1 MLLTR
6 ILFLLHLGLILA
18 TSMAHADSSDP
29 WATLKGSPTGE
40 RVIAYLTAFN
50 SGEPAQMRTFLES
63 NLSADGKA
71 TRSIEVRLER
81 YQDMLQQIKSITLER
96 VASVGDKSVVIYATN
111 GQSEWMQLNFE
122 FEPAAPHYLAGI
134 GIELMEEPPGNEIT
148 TPLSQAEA
156 LAAITRLVD
165 SLSDSGLF
173 SGNVLIAK
181 NDQPILT
188 KSVGLADIGLAVP
201 NRTETKFNLGSIN
214 KIFTKTAIAQ
224 LLQSEKVRLDAP
236 IGTYLVDYPNQEAAA
251 KVTVGQL
258 IEMTSGIGDFFGPEF
273 AAASKENFRTNSDF
287 IPLFANK
294 PLLFEPG
301 TDRRYSNGGYI
312 LLGAI
317 IEAVTGQTYYQYVKE
332 HIFQPAGM
340 ENSDSYSLD
349 DIVPNLARGYT
360 FRDERGEETGKRHS
374 NIYTL
379 PARGSA
385 AGGGYSTVG
394 DLLRFTTALRTGKL
408 LDGRH
413 TVWMY
418 DGDLSAHEP
427 VDLAAAVRQ
436 SGLGIAGGSPGV
448 NAAVETD
455 NSSGYAII
463 VLSNYDPP
471 SAEQLAGQIRRI
483 IKRIKPYDNYR

>member
-6 ILFLLHLGLILA
+6 ILVLLHLGLILA
-18 TSMAHADSSDP
+18 TSMAYADKSDP
-29 WATLKGSPTGE
+29 SATLKGSLTGE
-40 RVIAYLTAFN
+40 RVITYLAAFN
-50 SGEPAQMRTFLES
+50 SGDSARMRNFLEF

-71 TRSIEVRLER
+71 TRPIEVRLER
-81 YQDMLQQIKSITLER
+81 YHDMLQQIKTITLRR
-96 VASVGDKSVVIYATN
+96 VASVGDEAVVIYATN

-134 GIELMEEPPGNEIT
+134 GIELMEEPPGDETT
-148 TPLSQAEA
+148 TPLTQAEA
-156 LAAITRLVD
+156 LAAITHLAD
-165 SLSDSGLF
+165 SLSDGDLF
-173 SGNVLIAK
+173 SGNVLIAL

-188 KSVGLADIGLAVP
+188 KSVGLADIGLGVP
-201 NRTETKFNLGSIN
+201 NKPETKFNLGSIN

-224 LLQSEKVRLDAP
+224 LLQSEKVRLDVP
-236 IGTYLVDYPNQEAAA
+236 IGTYLIDYPNKEAAT
-251 KVTVGQL
+251 KVTVRQL
-258 IEMTSGIGDFFGPEF
+258 IEMSSGIGDFFGPEF
-273 AAASKENFRTNSDF
+273 AAASKENFRSNADF

-332 HIFQPAGM
+332 HIFEPAGM
-340 ENSDSYSLD
+340 ENSDSYAVD

-360 FRDERGEETGKRHS
+360 HRDERGEENGKRRS

-385 AGGGYSTVG
+385 AGGGYSTAG

-418 DGDLSAHEP
+418 DGDLPDQGP
-427 VDLAAAVRQ
+427 VDLAAAVRHG
-436 SGLGIAGGSPGV
+436 GLGIAGGSPGV

-455 NSSGYAII
+455 NGSGYAAII
-463 VLSNYDPP
+463 LSNYDPP

-483 IKRIKPYDNYR
+483 IKRIKS